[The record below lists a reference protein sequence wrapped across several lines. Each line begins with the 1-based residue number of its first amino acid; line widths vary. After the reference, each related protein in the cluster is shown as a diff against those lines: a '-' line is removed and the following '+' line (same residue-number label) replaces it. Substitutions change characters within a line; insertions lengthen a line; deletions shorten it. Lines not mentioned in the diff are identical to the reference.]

1 MEHQTL
7 VKAAKHQGLSQPT
20 LGRHLLELEQQLGV
34 VLFERTGR
42 GLIPTPQAHQIA
54 VFVREMDTQAS
65 SLFRLVKSKKQDLKG
80 RVRISASQTVACILL
95 PPILERMQT
104 LYPDIHVD
112 VVSSNNVSNLLRREA
127 DIALRMVR
135 PNQDSLITKKI
146 AQVQVVACTHA
157 RYVKKNGQPL
167 SIEDLLDHRLIGSDT
182 NLDIENHAKSL
193 GFDARKLQYGFR
205 SDDHLAQW
213 AAIKAGLGIGFTA
226 DYVAAT
232 EQDIQVVLPQLK
244 LPVLPIWLTVHRE
257 IKNNA
262 LIRSVYDFLAKEVP
276 SELS

>member
-1 MEHQTL
+1 MNTPTFAWHLLPSFLALMEHQTL

-95 PPILERMQT
+95 PPILKRMQT

-146 AQVQVVACTHA
+146 AQVQVVACAHA
-157 RYVKKNGQPL
+157 RYVKKMDNPCPL
-167 SIEDLLDHRLIGSDT
+167 KTCQTID
-182 NLDIENHAKSL
+182 
-193 GFDARKLQYGFR
+193 
-205 SDDHLAQW
+205 
-213 AAIKAGLGIGFTA
+213 
-226 DYVAAT
+226 
-232 EQDIQVVLPQLK
+232 
-244 LPVLPIWLTVHRE
+244 
-257 IKNNA
+257 
-262 LIRSVYDFLAKEVP
+262 
-276 SELS
+276 